1 MSNTTVRLIFE
12 TGRPTTEEDAA
23 LISDLPRG
31 LITIGYDE
39 HLDTPIPGQVTF
51 ELMFP
56 SLSTAQ
62 TYISYVQSKVTPISI
77 AIV

>member
-39 HLDTPIPGQVTF
+39 YLDTPILGQVTF

-56 SLSTAQ
+56 SYYQ
-62 TYISYVQSKVTPISI
+62 QRKHIFRTYNQK
-77 AIV
+77 